1 MFTGSVGM
9 LDFSIYMFFSVLET
23 FAMFLLA
30 FRVFK
35 IDLYI
40 IEIIFASLIMAFV
53 SFVLRHDYSMALTD
67 VVIQYLLTFCF
78 LWLLFRIHAFYA
90 TIMTGLMY
98 LSYMLLQSVCYLIMN
113 FTGFYSLPFPY
124 TTMGV
129 NILQCISA
137 SLTIFISFYINKHRK
152 GFDFVPDKRSVRVQ
166 INSKEFI
173 LFALTLPS
181 LLIIIF
187 IFQISRQYSSFY
199 FFLPLAYGALLCAYL
214 YLSYKKD
221 RRT

>member
-1 MFTGSVGM
+1 M

-40 IEIIFASLIMAFV
+40 PEIIFSGLIMGFV

-67 VVIQYLLTFCF
+67 VVIQYLLSFCF

-90 TIMTGLMY
+90 VIMTGLMY
-98 LSYMLLQSVCYLIMN
+98 LSYMLLQSVCYLIMD
-113 FTGFYSLPFPY
+113 FTGFFSLSFPFK
-124 TTMGV
+124 TMGV
-129 NILQCISA
+129 NVLQCISA
-137 SLTIFISFYINKHRK
+137 SITILISYYINKHRK
-152 GFDFVPDKRSVRVQ
+152 GFDFVPDKRSDRVK
-166 INSKEFI
+166 IKSKEFFI
-173 LFALTLPS
+173 FALTLPS
-181 LLIIIF
+181 MLITIF
-187 IFQISRQYSSFY
+187 IFQISQQYSSFH
-199 FFLPLAYGALLCAYL
+199 FLLPLAYGVLLYGYL

-221 RRT
+221 RKT